1 MLSIQY
7 SSSII
12 HTIVKSNKT
21 IMETQNKIKVVL
33 LLSLFLFLGTRIHA
47 QKHYRVVDRSGNN
60 IKNKGIP
67 IKVGDLYRDGQHKI
81 IDWPNRG
88 SWLEVTRDGYDYLV
102 NRNGIKKNGNG
113 SSKHVQP
120 IRRRDLTHKGW
131 ETISGDSIIHYSQR
145 NYYLIGKKDYLY
157 FERKSREENVK
168 IEAVLDK
175 PEGKLSMPIEC
186 ITIDRA
192 CYYVITPKIFRSQ
205 NTVDSLKLSI
215 RETKEG
221 YIYNEY
227 THGLKIVYYP

>member
-1 MLSIQY
+1 
-7 SSSII
+7 
-12 HTIVKSNKT
+12 
-21 IMETQNKIKVVL
+21 METQNKIKVVL

-47 QKHYRVVDRSGNN
+47 QKHYRVVNISGKN
-60 IKNKGIP
+60 IKNNGIP
-67 IKVGDLYRDGQHKI
+67 IKKGDLYLDGQHKI

-88 SWLEVTRDGYDYLV
+88 SWLEVTRDGDGYRVD
-102 NRNGIKKNGNG
+102 RNGIKKIRNG

-120 IRRRDLTHKGW
+120 ISRKFLTHKGG

-145 NYYLIGKKDYLY
+145 NYYLIGKKDSLY

-186 ITIDRA
+186 ITIDGA
-192 CYYVITPKIFRSQ
+192 CYYVFTSKIFKNQ
-205 NTVDSLKLSI
+205 NTVDSLTLSI